1 MLMNCLL
8 LWGGGVGGGGGGV
21 ITILL
26 EASTW
31 EAAGRIN
38 HNSVHSDGQ

>member
-1 MLMNCLL
+1 MIDVDELFVTVG
-8 LWGGGVGGGGGGV
+8 WGWG

-26 EASTW
+26 DASTW